1 MVKVVCGV
9 IGRKELNCEMTSL
22 AVVAP
27 WQDAAVEVRDE
38 AQSLRVAST
47 GLANESLSGTAAVTE
62 RKITYIDCLRVSH
75 LHALLYIHTFI

>member
-1 MVKVVCGV
+1 MCVLFATKRPHECVVKVVCGV

-38 AQSLRVAST
+38 AQSLTVAST

-62 RKITYIDCLRVSH
+62 RKITYIDCLRV
-75 LHALLYIHTFI
+75 